1 MDRLIGNDR
10 LFFHRFS
17 KIAAHQILLH
27 LGIFL
32 IINIVSGLL
41 LQKAI
46 QRQIDRFFLIQ
57 LIVYNQNCL
66 SSRKMFFV
74 YMHVLLV

>member
-1 MDRLIGNDR
+1 MSEEAGKSFEGLSVI
-10 LFFHRFS
+10 
-17 KIAAHQILLH
+17 
-27 LGIFL
+27 
-32 IINIVSGLL
+32 GLL

-46 QRQIDRFFLIQ
+46 QRQIDRFLLIQ

-66 SSRKMFFV
+66 SSREMFFV